1 MSTREV
7 NIIEINIKEDEMQK
21 IFKIK
26 AMNVFENYLFGINDA
41 NTALRL
47 IIIFSINLEKLLL
60 LYKKII
66 FNITSGY
73 KNFL

>member
-41 NTALRL
+41 NNTV
-47 IIIFSINLEKLLL
+47 IVYEISIN
-60 LYKKII
+60 
-66 FNITSGY
+66 S
-73 KNFL
+73 